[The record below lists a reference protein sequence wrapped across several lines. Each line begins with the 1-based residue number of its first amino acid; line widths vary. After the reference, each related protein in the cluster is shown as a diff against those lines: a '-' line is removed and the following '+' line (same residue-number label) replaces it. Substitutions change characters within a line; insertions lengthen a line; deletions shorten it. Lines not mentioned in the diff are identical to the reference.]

1 MERTQDLTL
10 DYVAPIPVG
19 NRVEVIQYK
28 EVTIDRKG
36 REEINPVKGLWIK
49 DLDTGIEYG
58 VSQHFEKR
66 KLWIW
71 FEVQVWPV
79 DVRSDLVID
88 KKFTGR
94 VTRCRIMSMRSNEDW
109 QLQTRLFIESTGQD
123 FSN

>member
-1 MERTQDLTL
+1 MERIQDLTL

-28 EVTIDRKG
+28 EVSTDRKG

-71 FEVQVWPV
+71 FEVQVWPL
-79 DVRSDLVID
+79 DVREELVVD
-88 KKFTGR
+88 KKFTGK
-94 VTRCRIMSMRSNEDW
+94 VLRCRIMSMRSNEDW
-109 QLQTRLFIESTGQD
+109 QLQTRLVIENAD
-123 FSN
+123 